1 MWKVDRLVRCHDDR
15 SSVIQV
21 VLKQFLHGPP
31 IVVVKG
37 CRRLICQ
44 QDCGP
49 RRHSLVLRIISPA
62 LATVFLIQFVSTWA
76 NFLLPT
82 MMLTTPEKQ
91 PLAVGLVTWQATIQT
106 GNPAPTNI
114 LIFGAFLSV
123 LPLVALFLLLQRYW
137 KTGLTTGGIK

>member
-1 MWKVDRLVRCHDDR
+1 MLEAARLDGT
-15 SSVIQV
+15 SEAGIFF
-21 VLKQFLHGPP
+21 K
-31 IVVVKG
+31 I
-37 CRRLICQ
+37 
-44 QDCGP
+44 
-49 RRHSLVLRIISPA
+49 VLRIISPA

-106 GNPAPTNI
+106 GNPVPTNI